1 MTRAVA
7 LSVLAFALLAAAGP
21 EATAQTLKTAKPAK
35 PASALERCLATPEGQ
50 STYGMIDCIGKE
62 VAVHDAR
69 LNRAYQAALMRL
81 ERPRQKAALQKAQR
95 AWIAFRDADCA
106 AYVDE
111 DWGSLARVEANQC
124 MLDHT
129 RQRADELERYR
140 AGY

>member
-1 MTRAVA
+1 MTRATT
-7 LSVLAFALLAAAGP
+7 LSFLTFALMIAAAP
-21 EATAQTLKTAKPAK
+21 VAVAQAPKPAKPAK
-35 PASALERCLATPEGQ
+35 PVSALDRCLATPEGM

-62 VAVHDAR
+62 VGVQDAR

-111 DWGSLARVEANQC
+111 DWGSMARVESNQC
-124 MLDHT
+124 VLDHT

>member
-1 MTRAVA
+1 MTRAAA
-7 LSVLAFALLAAAGP
+7 LSVLTLALLVAAPVAS
-21 EATAQTLKTAKPAK
+21 AQAAKAAKPAK
-35 PASALERCLATPEGQ
+35 MVSALDRCLATPEGQ

-62 VAVHDAR
+62 VAVQDAR
-69 LNRAYQAALMRL
+69 LNRAYQVALMRL

-124 MLDHT
+124 VLDRT
-129 RQRADELERYR
+129 RQRADELERFR